1 MKKQLISAVVAAAMI
16 TGAMGNFA
24 IPVVPEIQSI
34 TASAASVADFQG
46 TYNVPVTLI
55 NATTGG
61 TSMGNAALK
70 QTGTLVI
77 DSQGKATVKLEFH
90 SLTIGSDEGYL
101 GFLRKKTDTGYK
113 DLDVLD
119 RYVGI
124 YDIYNTPGGQYTDS
138 NVVGMWYPKVLSIPV
153 DVTIGGNGKV
163 IGTGKNGTD
172 VDVQVYV
179 PVMEKIQAG
188 GGTQPAILRISWD
201 QMEEQKTSLA
211 GSQLNVSGDIVLN
224 NYIKASEEIANDP
237 AARVVTSVDNYT
249 SESAF
254 SSSNLTANG
263 YAFPVEVPARCMAQ
277 DITIDVKNGAGEIVD
292 SYKVSIREYAMRII
306 SGDEFTEKQKNMAKA
321 LLNYGAYAQ
330 TYFAVKNGEEDP
342 GKLPNDG
349 FSNDDKKVT
358 VKKSSFN
365 DYGFTE
371 TGKASNV
378 GLKYKG
384 SCLTLASETAIKHF
398 FMVGTSTNVDDL
410 TFTVTE
416 DGAASGR
423 TVKPV
428 LADAATRKYYIP
440 ITGISAANLAK
451 PYTLTVQKKGAS
463 NSYSIT
469 YCALDYCK
477 LVINDE
483 NEDEDESIDA
493 LQKVAK
499 ALYLLYSSA
508 K

>member
-1 MKKQLISAVVAAAMI
+1 MKKQLISAAVAAAMI
-16 TGAMGNFA
+16 TGAMGNFV
-24 IPVVPEIQSI
+24 IPVVPQIQSI
-34 TASAASVADFQG
+34 TASAASVADFKG

-61 TSMGNAALK
+61 ASMGNAALK

-77 DSQGKATVKLEFH
+77 DDQGKATVNLEFH

-101 GFLRKKTDTGYK
+101 GFLRKKTDAGYK
-113 DLDVLD
+113 DLDVID
-119 RYVGI
+119 RYIGI
-124 YDIYNTPGGQYTDS
+124 YDIYNTPGGQYTDN
-138 NVVGMWYPKVLSIPV
+138 NVVGMWYPKTLSLPV
-153 DVTIGGNGKV
+153 DVTLDSNGKV

-201 QMEEQKTSLA
+201 KMEEQKTSLA

-224 NYIKASEEIANDP
+224 NYIKASDELLNDP
-237 AARVVTSVDNYT
+237 EAKVVTTIDNYT
-249 SESAF
+249 SEKTF
-254 SSSNLTANG
+254 KSSNLTENG
-263 YAFPVEVPARCMAQ
+263 YVFPVEVPARCMAQ
-277 DITIDVKNGAGEIVD
+277 DITIDVKSGSGEIVD

-306 SGDEFTEKQKNMAKA
+306 GGDEFTDKQKNMAKA
-321 LLNYGAYAQ
+321 LLNYGAYVQ
-330 TYFAVKNGEEDP
+330 TYFAIKIGEEDP

-365 DYGFTE
+365 DYDFTE

-451 PYTLTVQKKGAS
+451 PYTLTVQKKTLQILILLHTAH
-463 NSYSIT
+463 SIT
-469 YCALDYCK
+469 ANL
-477 LVINDE
+477 
-483 NEDEDESIDA
+483 
-493 LQKVAK
+493 
-499 ALYLLYSSA
+499 
-508 K
+508 